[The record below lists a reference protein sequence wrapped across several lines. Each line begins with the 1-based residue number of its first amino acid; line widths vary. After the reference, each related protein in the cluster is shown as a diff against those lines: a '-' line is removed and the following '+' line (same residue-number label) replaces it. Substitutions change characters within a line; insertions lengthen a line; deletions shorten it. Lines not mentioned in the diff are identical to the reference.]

1 MHLEQEKNIRRSGY
15 QFDRNSSIESS
26 ARRRRTLSLMLGFA
40 LATSFALQSAVPAN
54 AGQNGQEKRA
64 ENAARQDNDQQ
75 QAQRDAHHAAKDAR
89 QDARQDARIDNRQA
103 QVQANRQAQA
113 RATADANQRE
123 AARTQFR
130 NNVRDD
136 RRSAQIQDN
145 HRNDRNWNNNNNN
158 HHRADNHSND
168 GWRDNRADNRST
180 DGWRDN
186 RNDRSPSQAYRRP
199 ANRWDSSL
207 SNKARYQTY
216 RKYRNN
222 WSDQRTYL
230 NANLKRFNQLSALD
244 RQQQQALDNQMRAA
258 YLAYNNNNYNGA
270 YNWDVY
276 SNPQFLDYLQ
286 RSKPSLL
293 QSLLSGIGLGGTDNY
308 LYSSDWN
315 DERSQL
321 AQNMSQI
328 HQLAASGRITSAQ
341 EQALI
346 SQLRTEFMAYQNN
359 QYSGNPTWTQYSDP
373 GFVDY
378 LNNRKP
384 SILMTVRDYLVR

>member
-1 MHLEQEKNIRRSGY
+1 MHLEQEKSIRRSGY
-15 QFDRNSSIESS
+15 QIRSCDQQSSSESTTRRSRNS
-26 ARRRRTLSLMLGFA
+26 SLMLGLA
-40 LATSFALQSAVPAN
+40 LATSFALQSTGPAF
-54 AGQNGQEKRA
+54 AGHNGQQKRA
-64 ENAARQDNDQQ
+64 ENAAQENNQ
-75 QAQRDAHHAAKDAR
+75 QAQQQDQRDANRAVKDAR

-113 RATADANQRE
+113 RATAEANQRD
-123 AARTQFR
+123 AARTQVR

-145 HRNDRNWNNNNNN
+145 HRGDRNWNNNNN
-158 HHRADNHSND
+158 
-168 GWRDNRADNRST
+168 RADNRSD

-186 RNDRSPSQAYRRP
+186 RNDRSSSQAYHRP

-230 NANLKRFNQLSALD
+230 NANLRRFNQLSALD

-293 QSLLSGIGLGGTDNY
+293 QNLLSGIGLGGTDNY

-328 HQLAASGRITSAQ
+328 HQLAASGRITSSQ